1 MHRTRWIV
9 AAVLGCAL
17 AGPGL
22 LAASS
27 KEAPRAQ
34 TFGAPITLEKSTSL
48 GKVQKNPARFVGK
61 TLRIEG
67 VVKDVCQGMGCWVE
81 VEDAKG
87 ARFIARSLDE
97 SVLLPTDCKGSR
109 IVVQGSM
116 AEMRKKG
123 HDHAAH
129 KALEAGH
136 SCPAPDYLLSTT
148 GIELIATR

>member
-1 MHRTRWIV
+1 MRRTKGMAAIV
-9 AAVLGCAL
+9 AACLLALPGVLG
-17 AGPGL
+17 AG
-22 LAASS
+22 S
-27 KEAPRAQ
+27 KEGAQVQ
-34 TFGAPITLEKSTSL
+34 TFGAPVTVKKSTSL
-48 GKVQKNPARFVGK
+48 AKVQKDPARFVGK

-67 VVKDVCQGMGCWVE
+67 VVKEVCQGMGCWVE

-116 AEMRKKG
+116 TEMRKKD

-129 KALEAGH
+129 AALEAGH
-136 SCPAPDYLLSTT
+136 SCPAPDYLLSTS
-148 GIELIATR
+148 GIQLIAKR